1 MSVMGDTPDGGA
13 PAAPTGDSE
22 KVAEVQAVLEKVR
35 PFLAA
40 DGGDIQLL
48 SVEDD
53 WVTVRL
59 QGACMGCAAA
69 AQTLFQGI
77 EPQLRAACSWVKGVR
92 AG

>member
-13 PAAPTGDSE
+13 PVKPTGDPE
-22 KVAEVQAVLEKVR
+22 KVAEVEAVLEKIR
-35 PFLAA
+35 PFLVA
-40 DGGDIQLL
+40 DGGNIELV

-53 WVTVRL
+53 WVSVRL
-59 QGACMGCAAA
+59 QGACMGCHAA